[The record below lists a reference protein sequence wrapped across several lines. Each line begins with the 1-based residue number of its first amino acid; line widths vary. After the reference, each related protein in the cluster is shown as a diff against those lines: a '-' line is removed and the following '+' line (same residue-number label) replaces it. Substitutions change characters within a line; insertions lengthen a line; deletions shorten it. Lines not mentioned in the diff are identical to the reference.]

1 MVHDV
6 RQGERGCGC
15 VLAMTTATT
24 ILVLREPSPGA
35 LAHAAGTLA
44 LWRAATAPTQAARH
58 AASMAAV
65 WECDYRL
72 QLNAAE
78 STTGCGA
85 MRFRCLAGRSPHSCG
100 RVTLGD
106 CLRCVGRPAL

>member
-1 MVHDV
+1 M
-6 RQGERGCGC
+6 
-15 VLAMTTATT
+15 AK
-24 ILVLREPSPGA
+24 EPSRYAPIVA
-35 LAHAAGTLA
+35 SLPAVTMDPVDRHARPVASPHWTEA
-44 LWRAATAPTQAARH
+44 PATAPTQAARH

-65 WECDYRL
+65 WGCDYRL
-72 QLNAAE
+72 PLDAAD

-106 CLRCVGRPAL
+106 CFRCVGVGSDAR